1 MLMNDF
7 YKLGINEEEI
17 RKSIAAEILNYAANF
32 LSLLYFVTPLIQ
44 IVRAYKR
51 NLDKEAIP
59 LPLIIFILLNCLLWL
74 LNAISSGDLLSW
86 IPLLISNGV
95 GLIINSVILFLYLA
109 LLLQSTKRFL
119 FYGIFVINVLV
130 EISYLMFRYII
141 LKDKENEEE
150 EEFEFHYIG
159 FAATIINVL
168 MYTSP
173 IVNVIKI
180 VKKKSSELLPIV
192 TLGVGFFCTLTFIAE
207 GLVKYYFYYH
217 KDENNQRVY
226 AFETIISNGISFFFI
241 VCQIGIWTYF
251 RCTQKYRKDESSKI
265 SIVEQPSESKED

>member
-1 MLMNDF
+1 MSMNDF

-207 GLVKYYFYYH
+207 GLVKYYFYDH
-217 KDENNQRVY
+217 PDENNQRVY